1 MEPSFPVQLLCPW
14 LLVLYAESRMRPSAG
29 PLSLVLFLPTLYII
43 KLLFFFWS
51 QKTEE
56 TAFIKDINKELRK

>member
-1 MEPSFPVQLLCPW
+1 
-14 LLVLYAESRMRPSAG
+14 MRPSAG